1 MPPTAATRCTLATN
15 LPSHLCYY
23 PALPSLRPGLALQTR
38 LVPPFCPTVA
48 PRSLGF
54 VMGGAARSKG
64 RSSACAMRIATL
76 SCGMPLRRL
85 RTRLASQEGNQTKMS
100 VTVKVDEALINGIT
114 IELGDKFLDY
124 SVATQLKKLQ
134 ALLSDGL

>member
-1 MPPTAATRCTLATN
+1 
-15 LPSHLCYY
+15 
-23 PALPSLRPGLALQTR
+23 
-38 LVPPFCPTVA
+38 
-48 PRSLGF
+48 
-54 VMGGAARSKG
+54 
-64 RSSACAMRIATL
+64 MRIATL
-76 SCGMPLRRL
+76 SCDMPLRRF
-85 RTRLASQEGNQTKMS
+85 RTQLASQEGNQTKMS